1 MPSESGILQPLHSSG
16 EGAFGGGCIHWR
28 AHAST
33 HMHTVEGTS
42 KRLRE
47 ELRVR
52 AATGDKGEC
61 IILLQPETSSIT
73 GTLLILLPSITH
85 HSEALD
91 KMMAAGCLLGRQRE
105 YVMNEERAGL

>member
-52 AATGDKGEC
+52 AATGDEGEC
-61 IILLQPETSSIT
+61 IILLQPESSSIT

>member
-1 MPSESGILQPLHSSG
+1 MPSESGILQPLCSSR

-47 ELRVR
+47 ELRVC
-52 AATGDKGEC
+52 AATGDEGEC
-61 IILLQPETSSIT
+61 IILLQPETSSIA

-85 HSEALD
+85 HSEAFD
-91 KMMAAGCLLGRQRE
+91 KMMAGGCLHGRQRE